1 MVSREERGL
10 SAGMH
15 FILTKIKELHLRTS
29 LSLKMVVVTIIAGFS
44 ASLFFEGIQGERFSK
59 HSLIQLASVIFVV
72 TLIILWITR
81 RIEKLNKYIS
91 DFSKNTLGI
100 KQREI
105 ESSDKLYILEQRF
118 HALTDEIINAREAL
132 RSEAEKKL
140 LLEKKQAKM
149 ARRDKE
155 LKLLQSV
162 TEAVG
167 VGVIT
172 KTPEGLCAANS
183 QMGAF
188 AEMCGDISCFDIR
201 NNISIERILLDQEG
215 VEHIFSITSP
225 HIFSKDKVL
234 LVSEITEPKRADE
247 KLKKDHHMQ
256 SVISTVLRISLTPIA
271 LEDQLEQVLGVLFS
285 LPWLD
290 ENSNGCIYLAD
301 EDSDMLLM
309 KAEYKLSKKLAN
321 TCAVIPFNEC
331 LCGKAASTRQVI
343 FNDRA
348 DKCNFNGNN
357 GSYKHSQ
364 YCIPI
369 LFGDKVNGVMN
380 LYLGEGYQ
388 RNRSEEDFFYA
399 IANTLAGII
408 EHKRAEAAL
417 NKAREAAETASMA
430 KSEFL
435 ANMSHE
441 IRTPMNAI
449 IGMTELTIDTKLN
462 AEQRDYLKVVQSNSE
477 ALLSLINDILD
488 ISKIEA
494 GNMEIE
500 TIPFNLKEVVEGVA
514 EGLNVRAKD
523 KEVELICYVDPEL
536 PSSTVHGDP
545 TRLRQVLI
553 NLMGNALKFTEKGE
567 VALKVEMD
575 PASTDINK
583 KIIGLHFMVSD
594 TGVGISNRDIAKI
607 FDKFTQ
613 ADTSTTRKYGGT
625 GLGLSISKLL
635 IEMMRG
641 KVWAESKI
649 GEGSNFHII
658 LPLQYEGGGEEERRI
673 EYAYPDFKEI
683 TALVVD
689 DSSTNRFILQKIF
702 SAWGLNVEEAES
714 GKEALSILQ
723 SDPDKFNL
731 LVLDYQMPEM
741 DGIQVVQALREDKR
755 FNALKILVLSSWG
768 RINVGLMKKLKITD
782 TLVKPVKQSNLFNI
796 LLKVMRINIAGE
808 TAAHAA
814 KKEVAILEDKMHLKV
829 LLADDN
835 PDGQKLA
842 KKFLD
847 NAGYTVDT
855 ANNGKEVVAA
865 FKKYHYDLILM
876 DIQMPEMDG
885 FEATK
890 HVRKMETG
898 ERRTPIIALT
908 AHAMKGYREQC
919 IANNMDDYV
928 TKPLNRKVLLE
939 TVDKWIDM
947 YPVVMVVDDIEENRR
962 LIENYLKGESVRAVF
977 ASNGKEA
984 IEHFKKQ
991 RVSMILMD
999 MEMPEMDGYTAAGN
1013 IRELEGGKEIAIAAM
1028 TTHDGTEEIR
1038 KCLEAGCSSHLPK
1051 PIRKAALFK
1060 LIRETLGERRLFS
1073 TVTQPTV
1080 ELFGDQV
1087 VYVDPDLEDLIPDFM
1102 DNMKSEVDRIGT
1114 LLVKEDMKEIQ
1125 RIGHSMKGTGGS
1137 YGFDEITEIGKD
1149 IEESAKTGDKEAII
1163 KLNNRLDK
1171 YLSGVKIL
1179 MKDEE

>member
-1 MVSREERGL
+1 
-10 SAGMH
+10 
-15 FILTKIKELHLRTS
+15 
-29 LSLKMVVVTIIAGFS
+29 MVVVTIIAGFC
-44 ASLFFEGIQGERFSK
+44 ASIFIEGIQGEPISK
-59 HSLIQLASVIFVV
+59 HSIIQLAAVIFVV
-72 TLIILWITR
+72 TLVILWITR
-81 RIEKLNKYIS
+81 RIQKLTRYVT

-100 KQREI
+100 KQQKI
-105 ESSDKLYILEQRF
+105 HGGDQLYILEQRF
-118 HALTDEIINAREAL
+118 QALTEEVINAREAL

-140 LLEKKQAKM
+140 LLEKEQAKM
-149 ARRDKE
+149 AEREKE

-172 KTPEGLCAANS
+172 KTSKGLFAANR
-183 QMGAF
+183 QMEAF
-188 AEMCGDISCFDIR
+188 ADMCGDLTFFDIGD
-201 NNISIERILLDQEG
+201 SINLERTLMDRDG
-215 VEHIFSITSP
+215 VEHIFSITRP
-225 HIFSKDKVL
+225 DIFSEEQVL

-256 SVISTVLRISLTPIA
+256 SVISTVLRISLTPVA
-271 LEDQLEQVLGVLFS
+271 LEDQLEQILGVLFS

-290 ENSNGCIYLAD
+290 KNSNGCIYLAD
-301 EDSDMLLM
+301 EDSDMLVM
-309 KAEYKLSKKLAN
+309 KAEYKLPKKLAN
-321 TCAVIPFNEC
+321 TCAVVPFNEC
-331 LCGKAASTRQVI
+331 QCGKAASTRQVI
-343 FNDRA
+343 YTNMA
-348 DKCNFNGNN
+348 DSCNFNGN
-357 GSYKHSQ
+357 GTHKHSQ

-369 LFGDKVNGVMN
+369 LFGSKVNGVMN

-388 RNRSEEDFFYA
+388 RNREEEDFFFA
-399 IANTLAGII
+399 IANTIAGII

-417 NKAREAAETASMA
+417 EKAREAAEAASLA

-449 IGMTELTIDTKLN
+449 IGLTELTLDTKLN

-536 PSSTVHGDP
+536 PSSVVHGDP

-575 PASTDINK
+575 PASTNTSK
-583 KIIGLHFMVSD
+583 KIMGLHFMVSD
-594 TGVGISNRDIAKI
+594 TGVGISEADLAKI

-635 IEMMRG
+635 VEMMGGR
-641 KVWAESKI
+641 VWAESKI
-649 GEGSNFHII
+649 GEGSTFHII
-658 LPLQYEGGGEEERRI
+658 LPLQYEGDAEEERRI

-689 DSSTNRFILQKIF
+689 DSSTNRFILQKILG
-702 SAWGLNVEEAES
+702 AWGLNVEEAVS
-714 GKEALSILQ
+714 GKEALSILR
-723 SDPDKFNL
+723 SEPDKFNL
-731 LVLDYQMPEM
+731 VVLDYQMPEM
-741 DGIQVVQALREDKR
+741 DGIQVVQELRKDKR
-755 FNALKILVLSSWG
+755 FNSLKILVLSSWG
-768 RINVGLMKKLKITD
+768 RINTGLMKKLKITD
-782 TLVKPVKQSNLFNI
+782 TLVKPVKQSSLFNM
-796 LLKVMRINIAGE
+796 LLKVLRIDLE
-808 TAAHAA
+808 DEAALPAR
-814 KKEVAILEDKMHLKV
+814 KEVEILEDKTHLKI

-842 KKFLD
+842 KKFLE
-847 NAGYTVDT
+847 NAGYIVDI
-855 ANNGKEVVAA
+855 ADNGKDVVEA
-865 FKKYHYDLILM
+865 FRKYHYDLILM

-885 FEATK
+885 FEATRHIRRIEK
-890 HVRKMETG
+890 G
-898 ERRTPIIALT
+898 EKRTPIIALT
-908 AHAMKGYREQC
+908 AHAMKGYREKC
-919 IANNMDDYV
+919 IANDMDDYV

-947 YPVVMVVDDIEENRR
+947 YPVIMVVDDIEENRR
-962 LIENYLKGESVRAVF
+962 LIQNYLKGENVRTIF
-977 ASNGKEA
+977 ASNGVEA
-984 IEHFKKQ
+984 IELFNRQ

-999 MEMPEMDGYTAAGN
+999 MEMPKMDGYTAAKS
-1013 IRELEGGKEIAIAAM
+1013 IRELEGGREISIVAM
-1028 TTHDGTEEIR
+1028 TAHDGTGEIR
-1038 KCLEAGCSSHLPK
+1038 KCLESGCSAHIAK
-1051 PIRKAALFK
+1051 PIRKAAL
-1060 LIRETLGERRLFS
+1060 IEVIQENLGERRLLS
-1073 TVTQPTV
+1073 TVSQLPAVSETLG
-1080 ELFGDQV
+1080 ENI
-1087 VYVDPDLEDLIPDFM
+1087 VYIDPDLEDLIPDFM
-1102 DNMKSEVDRIGT
+1102 DNMKKEVDNIGA
-1114 LLVKEDMKEIQ
+1114 LLVKDDMKEIQ

-1137 YGFDEITEIGKD
+1137 YGFDEITEIGRE

-1163 KLNNRLDK
+1163 KLNNRLDS
-1171 YLSGVKIL
+1171 YLSNVKIL
-1179 MKDEE
+1179 MKDEA